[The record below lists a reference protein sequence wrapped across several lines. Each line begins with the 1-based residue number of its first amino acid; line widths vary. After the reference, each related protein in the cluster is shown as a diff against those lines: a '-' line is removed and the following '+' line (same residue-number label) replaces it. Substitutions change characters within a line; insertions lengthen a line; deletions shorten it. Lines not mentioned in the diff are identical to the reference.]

1 MILNFASL
9 LYLYLSFFFVF
20 VLLLCICLFSLYFS
34 FFFVFVFFLCICFLS
49 LYLFFVFVFVFC
61 LCICPSSSYLS
72 FFFVFVF
79 FSLYLSFFFFFVF
92 VFCVFVFVYFVFVF
106 VSRDQS
112 NQLVTHLS
120 PAPLIDQEF
129 PFLITTREPPPSPS
143 SLRHNFNP
151 TTEEEAVSLIKGA
164 VYISRCTLVSFDA
177 VVPLVFLQQHMAHSW
192 FYSWRTI
199 LP

>member
-61 LCICPSSSYLS
+61 LCICPSSSYLF

-129 PFLITTREPPPSPS
+129 PFLITTREHSSPH
-143 SLRHNFNP
+143 SLSLSHNFNP
-151 TTEEEAVSLIKGA
+151 TTEEGCVTHQRGRSHIAI
-164 VYISRCTLVSFDA
+164 
-177 VVPLVFLQQHMAHSW
+177 LQIIWDLPSGYQRQKSAKTNKQ
-192 FYSWRTI
+192 TI
-199 LP
+199 TNVRK